1 MLFFIYADYHPI
13 GGWRGRSEKIVLLKC
28 KVKELESELAD
39 HRGRKDPKQA
49 AVEKVRDVDKLARED
64 LREMEE
70 ARRQATEQLSH
81 QYHVSSS
88 SLLHLSYNF
97 LLSLCLHLSL
107 LDIFVL
113 TLCMA

>member
-1 MLFFIYADYHPI
+1 VDLMCASMYDIVHVVFVSLEFQYVFFTYADYHPI

-81 QYHVSSS
+81 QYHVS
-88 SLLHLSYNF
+88 LF
-97 LLSLCLHLSL
+97 
-107 LDIFVL
+107 IPFTFVL
-113 TLCMA
+113 